1 MDWLGLMWFYC
12 LGGGALVWCLIIV
25 IVGIC
30 VWWVV
35 TYLGYF
41 CCVAIGS
48 VRWICYGWRVG
59 WGCMFVVCRKFVLV
73 GGCVCCGCVG
83 WLVVG
88 IDVWVGWWL
97 GLMCLLGWVGV
108 FVG

>member
-59 WGCMFVVCRKFVLV
+59 WGVCLLFVESLCLSVGVFVV
-73 GGCVCCGCVG
+73 G
-83 WLVVG
+83 
-88 IDVWVGWWL
+88 VWVGWWL
-97 GLMCLLGWVGV
+97 GLMCGLVGGWG
-108 FVG
+108 